1 MNNVSLFFVLTLLR
15 ELTFYN
21 NINGI
26 INYFTLYFTQHNSIL
41 TSNRDIRSCL
51 GVEKDLIHQFTTAVR
66 I

>member
-26 INYFTLYFTQHNSIL
+26 DNYFTLYFTQHNSIL
-41 TSNRDIRSCL
+41 TMDSDHWAL
-51 GVEKDLIHQFTTAVR
+51 QGV
-66 I
+66 

>member
-15 ELTFYN
+15 ELAFYN

-41 TSNRDIRSCL
+41 TMDSHHWAL
-51 GVEKDLIHQFTTAVR
+51 QEVEYNVITA
-66 I
+66 